1 LKLIQ
6 KPGIISFAGGL
17 PAPEVFPVARV
28 RECCLRMLD
37 EDGRAALQYSPTE
50 GYQPLREWLAAGMTR
65 QGVPVRAANILIT
78 SGSQQALDLLAK
90 LLIDPGDRILV
101 EAPTYLGAL
110 QAFNVFGAAYVTV
123 PVDED
128 GLRLELVEDA
138 LRSGPK
144 FMYILPTFQNPA
156 GVTLSRERREKL
168 VRLAEK
174 YGVPIVE
181 DDAYGKLRYEG
192 EDLPSLMALDCA
204 KRPEHGNVIYLST
217 FSKTLAPGLRI
228 GWIVAPPDV
237 IAKLVQIKQGADL
250 QTSTFNQR
258 LVYEVAQDG
267 FLDAYALTIREV
279 YRQRRDAML
288 NALQE
293 MFPPE
298 VGWTHPGG
306 GLFLWVTLPPGSDSR
321 QLLELALGEGVAF
334 VPGDCFYAGDS
345 DLGRRQMRL
354 NFSYVDPDRIR
365 EGIRRLSAAIH
376 QHLQVAGSGSRV

>member
-1 LKLIQ
+1 
-6 KPGIISFAGGL
+6 
-17 PAPEVFPVARV
+17 
-28 RECCLRMLD
+28 
-37 EDGRAALQYSPTE
+37 
-50 GYQPLREWLAAGMTR
+50 MTR